1 MKTRYNYGGKY
12 RNGGGPLASL
22 TKKYNHGGAGP
33 HPRGPEDVD
42 ELIAALGAYGA
53 GGDNTATVL
62 DPEEASARE
71 LPEYTQ
77 EETGQNLFDGV
88 TEKEAMDRIDSQ
100 SWFDKNNPVFGR
112 GGFDIKNKS
121 HVKEYQNQ
129 FNEIAKDAG
138 VPFVQTDGKWGLQT
152 QSAQIPT
159 EDIQVSSQSAPS
171 SAYTPEIEFI
181 YPPNTIG
188 RKGAGIDRVLG
199 PDLIRG
205 INVKIKGPDGKF
217 YSPLTFQGSSALG
230 AENQN
235 QFFLPQAFGYG
246 VSNMGEGAQTL
257 GQVTPGR
264 PDINMQNQGFF
275 QKGVV
280 MLPENAELRAKGIY
294 NPESHQ
300 SLDTAGFKNLID
312 LYNLMGPEVYDQ
324 TLAALRE
331 AGYDTSQLAI
341 PSSASEFDRAPY
353 FYGTESGDNPFKG
366 MPRGINPLD
375 ILLAR
380 FQTSMGGEQ
389 FPSTMIA
396 GDPAFTGGTSKRAKG
411 SAAPKEA
418 EIRRQVEQAAQIL
431 RERFG
436 ANSPEVKE
444 AEEAIKVVKKEQKK
458 DTSPEATNARIY
470 QALAELR
477 AKNKQKTRTSD
488 SGN

>member
-1 MKTRYNYGGKY
+1 MRTRYNYGGKY
-12 RNGGGPLASL
+12 RNGGGPLSSL
-22 TKKYNHGGAGP
+22 TKKYSDGGVDP
-33 HPRGPEDVD
+33 TKPRGPEDIG

-62 DPEEASARE
+62 DPEKASARE

-88 TEKEAMDRIDSQ
+88 TEKEALDRIKSQ
-100 SWFDKNNPVFGR
+100 TWFDPNDPIFGE
-112 GGFDIKNKS
+112 GGFDLKNRS
-121 HVKEYQNQ
+121 HVKEYQRQ
-129 FNEIAKDAG
+129 FNEKAQNANIPTVKD
-138 VPFVQTDGKWGLQT
+138 DGKWGLQT

-159 EDIQVSSQSAPS
+159 EDIGVESQATTS
-171 SAYTPEIEFI
+171 SAYTPEVELIT
-181 YPPNTIG
+181 PSPVIG
-188 RKGAGIDRVLG
+188 RKGAGIDRVAG
-199 PDLIRG
+199 PGTIQGIR
-205 INVKIKGPDGKF
+205 VKIKGPDGKY
-217 YSPLTFQGSSALG
+217 YSPLTFQGSSMVG
-230 AENQN
+230 PENMN
-235 QFFLPQAFGYG
+235 QFYLPQAFGYG
-246 VSNMGEGAQTL
+246 ISNMGEGAQTL

-264 PDINMQNQGFF
+264 SDINMQNQGLF
-275 QKGVV
+275 QEGVV
-280 MLPENAELRAKGIY
+280 MTPDAQQMVKGTY
-294 NPESHQ
+294 NPESHK
-300 SLDTAGFKNLID
+300 SLDTAGYKNLID

-324 TLAALRE
+324 SLAALQE
-331 AGYDTSQLAI
+331 AGYDISQLAI
-341 PSSASEFDRAPY
+341 PASASEFDRPPY

-366 MPRGINPLD
+366 MPRSINPLD

-396 GDPAFTGGTSKRAKG
+396 GDPVFTGGTSNRAKG

-418 EIRRQVEQAAQIL
+418 DIRRQVEQAAQIL

-470 QALAELR
+470 QALAEMR